1 MFSQPVRLE
10 GFDESLRGHRTL
22 VVGPPE
28 SWLARLNMLEG
39 EVLYKGHSV
48 LVIQENTKGTG
59 REYPALMRRRW
70 DVIFRVRET
79 FDAQMLVTYV
89 QNASKPCR
97 VLWAFPSHGLAEI
110 PKSIWTRWNGT
121 NDVTLIGGTE
131 IGMTGGY
138 GSNSELNA
146 IWETILFQF
155 KCEQSL
161 IERVLTAR
169 GPGIASMLA
178 KVKDHLSEIGESGAA
193 LAWSNIDEEDKKGKL
208 YWYDPT
214 EGTETGELYSKK
226 EVSDILK
233 SISKWL
239 EQ

>member
-1 MFSQPVRLE
+1 MFSQPIRLE

-22 VVGPPE
+22 VVGQAE
-28 SWLARLNMLEG
+28 SWLARMNMLES

-70 DVIFRVRET
+70 DVIFRLRET

-97 VLWAFPSHGLAEI
+97 VLWAFPPHGLAEV
-110 PKSIWTRWNGT
+110 PKTIWTRWNAG

-131 IGMTGGY
+131 SGLL
-138 GSNSELNA
+138 GSVE
-146 IWETILFQF
+146 WETILFQL
-155 KCEQSL
+155 KSEQSL

-178 KVKDHLSEIGESGAA
+178 KVKDHLSEISESGAA
-193 LAWSNIDEEDKKGKL
+193 VAWSNIDEEDKKGKL
-208 YWYDPT
+208 YWYDPS
-214 EGTETGELYSKK
+214 EGTETGEMYNKK
-226 EVSDILK
+226 EVSDILQ
-233 SISKWL
+233 SVSKWL
-239 EQ
+239 LK

>member
-1 MFSQPVRLE
+1 MFSSSQPIRLE

-28 SWLARLNMLEG
+28 SWLARMNMLES

-59 REYPALMRRRW
+59 REYPSLMRRRW
-70 DVIFRVRET
+70 DVIFRLRET

-89 QNASKPCR
+89 QNAGKPCR
-97 VLWAFPSHGLAEI
+97 VLWAFPPHGLAEV
-110 PKSIWTRWNGT
+110 PKSIWTRWNGG

-131 IGMTGGY
+131 TGLLG
-138 GSNSELNA
+138 GVE
-146 IWETILFQF
+146 WETILFQL
-155 KCEQSL
+155 KSEQNL

-193 LAWSNIDEEDKKGKL
+193 VAWSNIDEEDKKGKL
-208 YWYDPT
+208 YWYDPS
-214 EGTETGELYSKK
+214 EGTETGEIYNKK
-226 EVSDILK
+226 EVSELLK
-233 SISKWL
+233 GITKWL